1 MTASRHVKAHTL
13 ATTSA
18 IAILLS
24 SVAPQLASAQQAAQ
38 APAAVDEIVVTGSRI
53 VRDGYEAPTP
63 VSVLGAEELD
73 SMNANNIADAV
84 NALPAFSGSVK
95 PRNMTANLSSGAAGV
110 NQLNLRGMGTNR
122 TLILLDGQRVI
133 NSSLTASNSAPD
145 INSFPNGLVQ
155 RVDVVTG
162 GASAAYGSDAL
173 SGVVNF
179 IIDKEFTGIKGEVQ
193 GGMTQW
199 RDDKNYNVSLTAGTP
214 FGGGRGHFLIA
225 GEVGYIGGIGG
236 VPRDWND
243 SSAAMVVNP
252 AWTAN
257 PASGA
262 PQYIVARDVG
272 LSRGTPGGV
281 ITAGP
286 LKGIMFGPGGTP
298 APFVFGTDVGNNFMQ
313 GGDWRVSRIDDG
325 LDLDQRVKR
334 YVAYSRLSYDISDN
348 ITAFVDAQWAN
359 AHADNT
365 SNPNRR
371 LGNNTILVDNAF
383 IPTSVRNQMVAL
395 GLTSFTL
402 GSTNVDTQRFRAD
415 NRRTLR
421 RFSGGLDGSV
431 TAFETDWTW
440 NAYLQHSMTGLSPRT
455 PHVGITRNYLKAI
468 DAVVSGGNIVCRV
481 NADANPANDDPA
493 CVPFNVM
500 GIGVNNQKAVDYV
513 TGTAY
518 RYESLKQDVMAF
530 SVNGE
535 PLELWAGPVSLAFGV
550 EHRKESV
557 KGMASALD
565 EATSFFAGNYHAS
578 FGSFHVTEGFVETL
592 IPLAK
597 DEEWARSLD
606 LNAAVR
612 ATSYSTSGYVTT
624 WKVGLTYAPV
634 DDFRFRMT
642 RSRDIRAPNLGELF
656 TAGQT
661 NSGEPLFDPFLN
673 VNIPASFRLTRGN
686 PNLLPEKA
694 DTTGLGIV
702 FQPTFLQG
710 FQASAD
716 FFNINVKGSVQAP
729 SGQTVVNLCFAGN
742 TVLCNAIQRGAD
754 GLIFQVITQPENLI
768 SQKAQ
773 GIDFEASYRTPASVI
788 SESLDGN
795 FSVRAMAT
803 RMIKLR
809 TVNTQGISI
818 DGTGVV
824 GEWGGISP
832 FSGNLTAPKWKGL
845 MTFGYDTDVWN
856 VRMNV
861 RYTGAGKYD
870 NGNFVIC
877 SSGCPTSTSTKPTMG
892 ENHIPSATTLD
903 LSGGF
908 KPFDEYNVEI
918 FGTVENLLNATPPI
932 IGGSLTAAYYNGMG
946 NKDYDVIGRQY
957 RAGVRFQF

>member
-24 SVAPQLASAQQAAQ
+24 TAAPQIASAQQAAQ
-38 APAAVDEIVVTGSRI
+38 EPAAVDEIVVTGSRI

-133 NSSLTASNSAPD
+133 NSSLTAQNSAPD

-214 FGGGRGHFLIA
+214 FSGGRGHFLIA
-225 GEVGYIGGIGG
+225 GEIGYIGGIGG

-243 SSAAMVVNP
+243 SSAAMVVTP

-262 PQYIVARDVG
+262 PQYIVARNVG

-298 APFVFGTDVGNNFMQ
+298 APFQFGTDVGNNFMQ

-325 LDLDQRVKR
+325 LDLDPRVKR

-348 ITAFVDAQWAN
+348 VTAFVDAQWAN

-371 LGNNTILVDNAF
+371 LGNNTVLVDNAF

-421 RFSGGLDGSV
+421 RFSGGLDGNV

-440 NAYLQHSMTGLSPRT
+440 NAYIQHSMTGLSPRT
-455 PHVGITRNYLKAI
+455 PHVGITPNYLKAI

-481 NADANPANDDPA
+481 NADANTANDDPA
-493 CVPFNVM
+493 CRPFNVM
-500 GIGVNNQKAVDYV
+500 GIGVNNQAAVDYV

-557 KGMASALD
+557 KGLASARD
-565 EATSFFAGNYHAS
+565 EATQFFAANYHAS
-578 FGSFHVTEGFVETL
+578 FGSFNVTEGFVETL

-597 DEEWARSLD
+597 DETWARSLD

-624 WKVGLTYAPV
+624 WKLGLTYQPV
-634 DDFRFRMT
+634 DDIRFRMT

-694 DTTGLGIV
+694 DTTGLGVV

-716 FFNINVKGSVQAP
+716 FYNINVKGSVQAP

-803 RMIKLR
+803 RVIKLR

-845 MTFGYDTDVWN
+845 MTFGYDVDTWN

-877 SSGCPTSTSTKPTMG
+877 SSGCPTSTANKPTMG
-892 ENHIPSATTLD
+892 ENHIRSATTLD
-903 LSGGF
+903 LTGGF
-908 KPFDEYNVEI
+908 KPFDDYNVEI
-918 FGTVENLLNATPPI
+918 FGTVENLLNADPPV
-932 IGGSLTAAYYNGMG
+932 IGGSLTAAYYNGMS

-957 RAGVRFQF
+957 RAGIRFQF

>member
-24 SVAPQLASAQQAAQ
+24 TAAPHIASAQQAAQ
-38 APAAVDEIVVTGSRI
+38 EPAAVDEIVVTGSRI

-63 VSVLGAEELD
+63 VSVLGAEELN

-84 NALPAFSGSVK
+84 NALPAFTGSVK

-214 FGGGRGHFLIA
+214 FGGGRGHFLLA
-225 GEVGYIGGIGG
+225 GEIGYIGGIGG

-252 AWTAN
+252 AYTAN
-257 PASGA
+257 PAGGA

-298 APFVFGTDVGNNFMQ
+298 APFTFGVDVGNNFMQ
-313 GGDWRVSRIDDG
+313 GGDWRVSRIDNG

-334 YVAYSRLSYDISDN
+334 YVGYSRLSYDLTDDL
-348 ITAFVDAQWAN
+348 TVFFDAQWAN

-371 LGNNTILVDNAF
+371 LGNNTILIDNAF

-402 GSTNVDTQRFRAD
+402 GSTNADTLRFRAD

-421 RFSGGLDGSV
+421 RFSGGINGSV
-431 TAFETDWTW
+431 NAFDSDWTW
-440 NAYLQHSMTGLSPRT
+440 NAYIQHSMTGLSPRT
-455 PHVGITRNYLKAI
+455 PHVGITANYLRAM

-481 NADANPANDDPA
+481 NVDTNPANDDPN

-500 GIGVNNQKAVDYV
+500 GIGVNNQKAIDYV
-513 TGTAY
+513 TGTSY

-535 PLELWAGPVSLAFGV
+535 PLEMWAGPVSLAFGV

-557 KGMASALD
+557 KGIASALD

-592 IPLAK
+592 VPLAK

-624 WKVGLTYAPV
+624 WKVGVNYTPV
-634 DDFRFRMT
+634 DDIRFRMT

-661 NSGEPLFDPFLN
+661 NSGNPIFDPFN
-673 VNIPASFRLTRGN
+673 NRQQPSSFRLTKGN

-694 DTTGLGIV
+694 DTTGIGVV
-702 FQPTFLQG
+702 FSPTFFEG

-716 FFNINVKGSVQAP
+716 FYNIDVKGSVQAP
-729 SGQTVVNLCFAGN
+729 DGQTLVNLCFQGN
-742 TVLCNAIQRGAD
+742 TALCSNIERDAA
-754 GLIFQVITQPENLI
+754 GLIFQVVTQPENLI

-773 GIDFEASYRTPASVI
+773 GIDFEASYRMAASAI
-788 SESLDGN
+788 SEEMDGN

-803 RMIKLR
+803 RVLKLR
-809 TVNTQGISI
+809 TVNTQGIMI

-824 GEWGGISP
+824 GDWGGIAP
-832 FSGNLTAPKWKGL
+832 FGGNLSAPKWKGL
-845 MTFGYDTDVWN
+845 MTLGYDTEAWN

-861 RYTGAGKYD
+861 RYTSAGKYD

-877 SSGCPTSTSTKPTMG
+877 SSGCPTSVSNKPTLRD
-892 ENHIPSATTLD
+892 NHIDSATTLD

-957 RAGVRFQF
+957 RAGIRFQF